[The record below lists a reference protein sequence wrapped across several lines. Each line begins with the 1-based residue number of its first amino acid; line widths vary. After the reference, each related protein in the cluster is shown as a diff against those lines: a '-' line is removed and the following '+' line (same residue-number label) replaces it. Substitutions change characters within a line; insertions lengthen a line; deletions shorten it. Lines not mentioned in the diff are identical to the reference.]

1 MDLMKNA
8 NIGSDGFR
16 SIAKPFDIMPSDTIS
31 LVVPNSRVSPS
42 DEFARQLEMLD
53 SLKPLCP
60 IGSREDAG
68 RFDIELQLFVHEV
81 MSSAI
86 DPRKCK
92 VFSKIAEKKMT
103 PEEKEEYETLLKQKT
118 DTFPGI
124 EEAIKTGNHDQLKE
138 ILSEMSKT
146 NHRLNELNPK
156 VWIRSAMAMSVFQ
169 YSSFDGLPLGK
180 IYEKCNGNYRIF
192 SIFLDLKINF
202 ANLSAYIYELL
213 GSEYDVSNLP
223 KMLHPR
229 MKLQFYANA
238 CVMTCRAIW
247 DKLMGVIIFIE
258 LGLKSYEQFI
268 GSSSKKKYFRK
279 HIEDLSSDKF
289 PKETLEEFIE
299 VITRLDDTFRT
310 QEAHGSGGN
319 IRNAAFSD
327 GSLSNTVLIEIVG
340 HYNYLYEY
348 LDNFW
353 HDMNFLDEKPNF
365 ISSINL

>member
-1 MDLMKNA
+1 MKNA
-8 NIGSDGFR
+8 NTSSDGFR
-16 SIAKPFDIMPSDTIS
+16 NIAKPFDIMPSDTIS
-31 LVVPNSRVSPS
+31 LVIPNSRVSPS

-60 IGSREDAG
+60 ISSKEDAN
-68 RFDIELQLFVHEV
+68 RFDTELRLFVHEV

-92 VFSKIAEKKMT
+92 DFSKIAEKKMT
-103 PEEKEEYETLLKQKT
+103 PEEKEEYNTLLEQRIGT
-118 DTFPGI
+118 LSSI
-124 EEAIKTGNHDQLKE
+124 EEAIKTDNHDQLKE
-138 ILSEMSKT
+138 ILLKTSKT
-146 NHRLNELNPK
+146 SHRLNELNPK
-156 VWIRSAMAMSVFQ
+156 VWIRTAMTMSVFQ
-169 YSSFDGLPLGK
+169 YSNFDGLPLGK

-213 GSEYDVSNLP
+213 GNEYDVSNLP

-238 CVMTCRAIW
+238 CVMTCRATW
-247 DKLMGVIIFIE
+247 DKLMGVIVLIE
-258 LGLKSYEQFI
+258 LGLKSYDQFI
-268 GSSSKKKYFRK
+268 SSSSKKKYFRK

-289 PKETLEEFIE
+289 PKETLEEFLE
-299 VITRLDDTFRT
+299 VVTKLDDTFRT

-340 HYNYLYEY
+340 HYNYLHEY

-365 ISSINL
+365 IGSISNP